1 MVGGFLWVPSLP
13 QETTMTTEACLA
25 RLVRRD
31 WLTDGPLNERITP
44 YIEALQVRCYADGTI
59 GAYLRCLAH
68 FSHWLEGEELT
79 APSVDRALVE
89 WFLRYH
95 LPVCACPAPCR
106 SCVHEMRAA
115 LHHLL
120 AVLPGP
126 EDHWAPM
133 DSIASELDHFGD
145 YLRDTCGL
153 APATCFYRTRHV
165 GAFLASRFGSDAVQI
180 EQLTAADMDI
190 FLHRLAARWK
200 PASCHVICTSLRS
213 YLRYRAM
220 LGDDTR
226 ILSETLPQITDSGRR
241 HPPKVL
247 SDIELDRFLHAFD
260 RADPA
265 GLRDYAIARCLVDLG
280 LRGDEVTHLTLDAL
294 NWQSAM
300 VTLTRT
306 KSQRVQLLPLPVQTG
321 DALAQYL
328 HDGRPRTDRR
338 EVFVRHR
345 APFGVP
351 LGTAAIRNAMNR
363 AFVRSGLADRF
374 CNTHVLRRSMATRL
388 QKTGVPIKEI
398 ADVLRHRDLNTARVY
413 ARVDLERLR
422 TVALPW
428 PGGKS

>member
-1 MVGGFLWVPSLP
+1 
-13 QETTMTTEACLA
+13 MTTEACLA

-31 WLTDGPLNERITP
+31 WLTDGPLNECITP

-79 APSVDRALVE
+79 VPSINQALVE
-89 WFLRYH
+89 RFLQYH
-95 LPVCACPAPCR
+95 LPVCACPAPR
-106 SCVHEMRAA
+106 KSCLYEMRAA
-115 LHHLL
+115 LHRLL
-120 AVLPGP
+120 TVLPEP
-126 EDHWAPM
+126 AEPLAPM
-133 DSIASELDHFGD
+133 DSITSELDRFRD
-145 YLRDTCGL
+145 YLCNICGL
-153 APATCFYRTRHV
+153 APTTCFYRIRHV
-165 GAFLASRFGSDAVQI
+165 GAFLSSQFGSDAVRL
-180 EQLTAADMDI
+180 ERLTAADIDI
-190 FLHRLAARWK
+190 FLRSLAARWK
-200 PASCHVICTSLRS
+200 PISRQVICTSLRS

-226 ILSETLPQITDSGRR
+226 ILSETMPKVAIWRRR

-260 RADPA
+260 LTDPV

-294 NWQSAM
+294 NWASGI

-328 HDGRPRTDRR
+328 LKGRPRTDRR

-351 LGTAAIRNAMNR
+351 LCTAAIRNAMSR
-363 AFVRSGLADRF
+363 AFARSGLADRF
-374 CNTHVLRRSMATRL
+374 CSTHVLRRSMATRL

-398 ADVLRHRDLNTARVY
+398 ADVLRHQDLNTARVY

-422 TVALPW
+422 TVTQPW
-428 PGGKS
+428 PGDAS

>member
-1 MVGGFLWVPSLP
+1 
-13 QETTMTTEACLA
+13 MTTEASLA
-25 RLVRRD
+25 RLVHRD
-31 WLTDGPLNERITP
+31 WLTHGPLNERITL
-44 YIEALQVRCYADGTI
+44 YIEALQARCYADGTI

-68 FSHWLEGEELT
+68 FSHWLKGEELT
-79 APSVDRALVE
+79 ASSVDQALVE

-95 LPVCACPAPCR
+95 LPVCACSAPRR
-106 SCVHEMRAA
+106 SCVPEMRAA

-126 EDHWAPM
+126 EDYSAPM
-133 DSIASELDHFGD
+133 DSIASELNHFRN

-165 GAFLASRFGSDAVQI
+165 SAFLTSRFGRDAVCI
-180 EQLTAADMDI
+180 ERLTAADMDI
-190 FLHRLAARWK
+190 FFHSLAARWK
-200 PASCHVICTSLRS
+200 PVSLHVICTSLRS

-226 ILSETLPQITDSGRR
+226 ILSETLPRIANWGRR
-241 HPPKVL
+241 QPPKVL
-247 SDIELDRFLHAFD
+247 SDIEVDRFLHAFD
-260 RADPA
+260 RTNPV

-280 LRGDEVTHLTLDAL
+280 LRGNEVTHLTLDAL
-294 NWQSAM
+294 NWRSGI

-306 KSQRVQLLPLPVQTG
+306 KSQRVQPLPLPMQTG
-321 DALAQYL
+321 NALAQYL
-328 HDGRPRTDRR
+328 RFGRPRTDRR

-388 QKTGVPIKEI
+388 QKSGVPLKEM
-398 ADVLRHRDLNTARVY
+398 ADVLRHRDLNTVRVY
-413 ARVDLERLR
+413 AHVDLERLR
-422 TVALPW
+422 TVALSW
-428 PGGKS
+428 PGSKS